1 MKLYEFL
8 KNNILEEAESKN
20 SGDDQQIKKRFENL
34 LNAVENGKEINFIK
48 PKLKTEIDEIYRVQ
62 KEFNLTDD
70 QVNKIKEKFNKQK
83 LVDLKYDHIDNSDF
97 SRVNTIDDVI
107 TLAQE
112 YGKDID
118 SLLTQ
123 FNNGKI
129 EAPIILSI
137 DKNNPHLIGGNTRL
151 MVLKIM
157 LLKSLNIKI
166 KVLEIEI

>member
-1 MKLYEFL
+1 LKLYEFL
-8 KNNILEEAESKN
+8 KNIIL
-20 SGDDQQIKKRFENL
+20 
-34 LNAVENGKEINFIK
+34 GK
-48 PKLKTEIDEIYRVQ
+48 DS
-62 KEFNLTDD
+62 
-70 QVNKIKEKFNKQK
+70 IKEKFNKQK

-107 TLAQE
+107 KLAKE

-137 DKNNPHLIGGNTRL
+137 GKNNPHLIGGNTIL
-151 MVLKIM
+151 MILKIM
-157 LLKSLNIKI
+157 LLKSLNVKI